1 MSAEQRVQSDSSR
14 WSTRQLV
21 TMALFCAL
29 ATVLS
34 FIEFPIFPAAPF
46 LKYDAS
52 FVPIMVGGFAYG
64 PGPGIIIGMVTAL
77 LHGIITGN
85 IAGAIMNILVVVGY
99 VLPAALIY
107 RKIHR
112 RRGAVIGLIVGSIVS
127 IGMAILGNLVVTP
140 IYTGTPLESI
150 IAMILPIL
158 LPFNALKALINSL
171 ITLLCYKSISN
182 LITPKKNQV
191 EDVKGKVV
199 PTYWNAE
206 DEPAGQAD
214 GQIEGQTAAVAEGEG
229 AEKAE
234 EGTPAEELATVEDD
248 ERADGAERAEREAA
262 AEDALSPEPAPP
274 RESFDGD
281 VLRFEHV
288 SYTYDGTTDALHDV
302 DFAIRGGD
310 FFGLAGATG
319 SGKSTL
325 TLLMNGLNQASAG
338 RVLFRELDLSEKE
351 NARSV
356 PAHVGVVFQYPEYQL
371 FASTVADDV
380 AFGPCNLGLEPAEV
394 KRRVARALDLVHLDR
409 SLATK
414 NPFELSGGQQ
424 RRAAIAGVL
433 AMEPEVLVLDEPS
446 AGLDPA
452 GRKALFALLDELHA
466 AGTTIVL
473 VSHDMDDLYEH
484 CNRLLILDHGE
495 QRFLD
500 DPHAIFT
507 LENADS
513 LRAIGLDLPRA
524 VSAAGGLPTGEP
536 AQDESEPGDSAP
548 SEPAADAPVPS
559 EPAADAPAQSEPAA
573 DAPAQSEVRNG

>member
-1 MSAEQRVQSDSSR
+1 MSAEQRVQSESSR

-64 PGPGIIIGMVTAL
+64 AGPGILIGMVTAL
-77 LHGIITGN
+77 LHGIIAGN

-107 RKIHR
+107 RKVHR

-127 IGMAILGNLVVTP
+127 IGMAILGNLVITP
-140 IYTGTPLESI
+140 LYTGTPLEAI
-150 IAMILPIL
+150 IGMIIPIL

-182 LITPKKNQV
+182 LITPKKEQV
-191 EDVKGKVV
+191 EDVHGKVV

-206 DEPAGQAD
+206 EDEAETDDAD
-214 GQIEGQTAAVAEGEG
+214 TTGAPDATANDAAANDAAADDTLVVAVKEEGLEETAETLLTETAPN
-229 AEKAE
+229 EKA
-234 EGTPAEELATVEDD
+234 PAEDD
-248 ERADGAERAEREAA
+248 E
-262 AEDALSPEPAPP
+262 
-274 RESFDGD
+274 FDGD

-288 SYTYDGTTDALHDV
+288 SYTYDGAVDALHDV
-302 DFAIRGGD
+302 DFAIRKGE
-310 FFGLAGATG
+310 FFGVAGATG

-325 TLLMNGLNQASAG
+325 TLLMNGLNQASSG
-338 RVLFRELDLSEKE
+338 RVLFRGLDLSEKE
-351 NARSV
+351 NARNV

-380 AFGPCNLGLEPAEV
+380 AFGPCNLGLEPAEI

-424 RRAAIAGVL
+424 RRAAIAGIL

-452 GRKALFALLDELHA
+452 GRKSLFELLDELHA
-466 AGTTIVL
+466 GGTTIVL
-473 VSHDMDDLYEH
+473 VSHDMDDLFEH
-484 CNRLLILDHGE
+484 CDRLLVLDHGE
-495 QRFLD
+495 QHFLD
-500 DPHAIFT
+500 APQAVFT
-507 LENADS
+507 SQNADG

-524 VSAAGGLPTGEP
+524 VL
-536 AQDESEPGDSAP
+536 
-548 SEPAADAPVPS
+548 
-559 EPAADAPAQSEPAA
+559 
-573 DAPAQSEVRNG
+573 AQSEVRNG

>member
-1 MSAEQRVQSDSSR
+1 MSAEQRVQSESSH

-206 DEPAGQAD
+206 DEPAGQ
-214 GQIEGQTAAVAEGEG
+214 IEGQTESQIDVDAEGEG

-234 EGTPAEELATVEDD
+234 EDTHAEELAID
-248 ERADGAERAEREAA
+248 AGAERAERALREEIERAEEALREEREAA
-262 AEDALSPEPAPP
+262 AEDELSPEPASP

-288 SYTYDGTTDALHDV
+288 SYTYDGATDALHDV

-338 RVLFRELDLSEKE
+338 RVLFRELDLSVKE

-507 LENADS
+507 PENADS

-536 AQDESEPGDSAP
+536 AQEEPEPGDS
-548 SEPAADAPVPS
+548 
-559 EPAADAPAQSEPAA
+559 AQSEPAA